1 MVCSSKKCG
10 TAKIDADDDDDLGG
24 ISDGDDTAAANS
36 EVMQITGTD
45 GDSFIDVNKDLNT
58 SEISIESAVRIS
70 YCF

>member
-10 TAKIDADDDDDLGG
+10 TGKIDADDDLGG
-24 ISDGDDTAAANS
+24 ISDSDDTAAANS